1 MKVLVIGGTR
11 YLGKLLVQNL
21 LNEGHDVS
29 IISRGNQ
36 QPNWWNQI
44 KHIKADRSNKIE
56 LESGLKGMEF
66 DWVFDSQAYRKEHVE
81 DFGNL
86 SKYLEIS
93 ICSLFSKISS
103 RLSIS
108 EANSANFSFS
118 SSF

>member
-1 MKVLVIGGTR
+1 MNNF
-11 YLGKLLVQNL
+11 YSF
-21 LNEGHDVS
+21 E
-29 IISRGNQ
+29 
-36 QPNWWNQI
+36 
-44 KHIKADRSNKIE
+44 IE
-56 LESGLKGMEF
+56 SSLSSGSLKKSSSLM
-66 DWVFDSQAYRKEHVE
+66 SSSAATVE

-93 ICSLFSKISS
+93 ICSLFSKISA

>member
-1 MKVLVIGGTR
+1 MNNFYSFEIESSLSSGSLK
-11 YLGKLLVQNL
+11 KSSLL
-21 LNEGHDVS
+21 
-29 IISRGNQ
+29 ISSL
-36 QPNWWNQI
+36 
-44 KHIKADRSNKIE
+44 AA
-56 LESGLKGMEF
+56 M
-66 DWVFDSQAYRKEHVE
+66 VE

-118 SSF
+118 SSFWTEESCFALFPIILTDL

>member
-1 MKVLVIGGTR
+1 MNNF
-11 YLGKLLVQNL
+11 YSF
-21 LNEGHDVS
+21 E
-29 IISRGNQ
+29 
-36 QPNWWNQI
+36 
-44 KHIKADRSNKIE
+44 IE
-56 LESGLKGMEF
+56 SSLSSGSLKKSSSLM
-66 DWVFDSQAYRKEHVE
+66 SSSAATVE

-118 SSF
+118 SSKKIAPFFLN